1 MNTEKIRIELQLILP
16 CAIESEDRCAD
27 RLIAML
33 QSRRG
38 ITEIHLDHH
47 QSGLFLCV
55 HYDPVF
61 FDPESIERAIEETG
75 TKIKYRYRHAILRLG
90 LLDCPVCAEVI
101 EHSLNRLKGVMTAS
115 VNYATEMLRVD
126 YDAEAVSL
134 KQIEDRIAHL
144 GYQVVR
150 EEATRPW
157 HLRHR
162 ELIASVM
169 CGFLLIV
176 AALSSFF
183 HLNAWLTT
191 GLFLLSYLSGA
202 FFATWDTIKTLKKGR
217 FDIEFLMVLAAV
229 GAAVLNKWHEG
240 ALLLFLFSLGHSLE
254 HYAMDKARESI
265 KALAKIAPKT
275 AQIVR
280 DGAESTIPISELQRG
295 DVILIKPGERV
306 AADGVIVGGR
316 SSVDESSITGESM
329 PAVKETGQHVFAGT
343 LNGEGVISV
352 EVTKLQS
359 ESTLAKILQLIREA
373 QAQKSP
379 SQRAGESF
387 ERYFVPVIL
396 ASVILSVLIPVIMG
410 SDILTPLYR
419 ALAMLVAASPCA
431 LAIATP
437 SAVLAGIARAAR
449 DGVLIK
455 GGIHLEN
462 LGKIK
467 IIAFDKTGTIT
478 EGRPHLER
486 VIPCEGSSEEEL
498 LTIAASVEKQSRHPL
513 AKPIIEAAEKR
524 QYCLLS
530 PERTESITGRG
541 IKSYIG
547 SECVEIGKKE
557 LFELDG
563 AALTPFLEEAVKTAE
578 AEGYTTVIV
587 RKGGQFLGALAMRDK
602 VRYGAAGTLVR
613 LKALGIRKTLM
624 ISGDSRAVTAPIAAS
639 LGIDDFM
646 AGLMPEDKVK
656 AIDDYL
662 ARFTKVAMVGDGVN
676 DAPAM
681 AHSTVGIA
689 MGSAGSDVALETADV
704 ALMADNLQKI
714 PFVVALGRRVSSVIL
729 QNLIVSF
736 GVMIILVLSVITN
749 HIGVSG
755 AVVIHEGSTL
765 LVVLNAL
772 TILRY
777 PSEV

>member
-1 MNTEKIRIELQLILP
+1 MNTEKIKIELQLILP

-27 RLIAML
+27 KLIAML

-38 ITEIHLDHH
+38 ITETHLDHN

-126 YDAEAVSL
+126 YDAEAVSQ

-144 GYQVVR
+144 GYQVIR
-150 EEATRPW
+150 EEAPRPW
-157 HLRHR
+157 HMRHR
-162 ELIASVM
+162 ELIASVA
-169 CGFLLIV
+169 CGFLLIA

-202 FFATWDTIKTLKKGR
+202 YFATWDTIKTLKKGR

-254 HYAMDKARESI
+254 HYAMDRARESI
-265 KALAKIAPKT
+265 KALAEVAPKT

-280 DGAESTIPISELQRG
+280 DGSESTIQISELQRG
-295 DVILIKPGERV
+295 DVIQIKPGERI
-306 AADGVIVGGR
+306 AADGVVIEGR

-329 PAVKETGQHVFAGT
+329 PVVKEAGQQVFAGT

-379 SQRAGESF
+379 SQRASESF
-387 ERYFVPVIL
+387 EKYFVPVIL
-396 ASVILSVLIPVIMG
+396 ASVVLSVLIPVIMG

-462 LGKIK
+462 LGRIK
-467 IIAFDKTGTIT
+467 VIAFDKTGTIT

-524 QYCLLS
+524 QYCLLI

-541 IKSYIG
+541 MKSYIG
-547 SECVEIGKKE
+547 SERVEIGKRE
-557 LFELDG
+557 LFEQDG

-602 VRYGAAGTLVR
+602 VREGAAGALVR

-639 LGIDDFM
+639 LGIDDFR

-656 AIDDYL
+656 AVDDYL
-662 ARFTKVAMVGDGVN
+662 ANFTKVAMVGDGVN

-681 AHSTVGIA
+681 AHSSVGIA

-714 PFVVALGRRVSSVIL
+714 PFVVALGRRVSSVIV
-729 QNLIVSF
+729 QNLIISF

-777 PSEV
+777 PSEA